1 MWVVGCSGW
10 SAISTC
16 QRKQNGRRS
25 GRSRGAAFLCDGHPA
40 RRNELRLAE
49 TLTASSNAPE
59 LVRLF
64 SQATERG
71 FNGIQ
76 IDHYGRLPDTTL
88 TALRQAVRFA
98 RRTVGE
104 DASPA

>member
-1 MWVVGCSGW
+1 MSNEVLVVPEHSVDRVEQLS
-10 SAISTC
+10 SAMC
-16 QRKQNGRRS
+16 R
-25 GRSRGAAFLCDGHPA
+25 PA
-40 RRNELRLAE
+40 RRNELRLGE
-49 TLTASSNAPE
+49 TLAASSNAPE

-64 SQATERG
+64 SQATEQG

-88 TALRQAVRFA
+88 TAIRQAIRFA